1 VLSSQPTSKELTV
14 KIKRY
19 QIILIGLAMLGAFGL
34 LGSMDKE
41 EEERQQAEY
50 CEMVKLWKQTNGRA
64 GWPAY
69 NGEGACR

>member
-1 VLSSQPTSKELTV
+1 M

-19 QIILIGLAMLGAFGL
+19 QVILIGIAVLAAFGF

-50 CEMVKLWKQTNGRA
+50 CEMVKLWKETNGQA
-64 GWPAY
+64 GWPAF
-69 NGEGACR
+69 NGEGACK